1 MRKSIAA
8 GVAVIA
14 ALLIVS
20 VGGAEPTAAQ
30 EKDGKD
36 KPKFLF
42 GHDFRVRTGGK
53 SDFNKD
59 TPKIGVEFYHDEATS
74 AVIAIS
80 ETGAISVAPAG
91 QIGKD
96 HNCKWLTAHDLG
108 SRKVGETDFTQ
119 KTKKFG
125 VELFNYLG
133 ANRLLYICESGSV
146 AFAPVPGGLVTE
158 KGPRWHHSFEPRLRG
173 PDQPQFDN
181 AKKISVEVF
190 KDENTGGLI
199 YITDTGAIATGAAP
213 ATAPDPKSNPSPK
226 IAYGWTIRTRGADEA
241 DFSEKTKKMG
251 VEIFEDVN
259 ADNQLLYITETG
271 YIATAPNP
279 GKYADTKGMT
289 WKPSMTLKVRKSGE
303 KEFKDAKKFGIEV
316 FVDNR
321 TGNLVFINDLGSIA
335 VLPKP

>member
-1 MRKSIAA
+1 
-8 GVAVIA
+8 
-14 ALLIVS
+14 
-20 VGGAEPTAAQ
+20 
-30 EKDGKD
+30 
-36 KPKFLF
+36 
-42 GHDFRVRTGGK
+42 
-53 SDFNKD
+53 
-59 TPKIGVEFYHDEATS
+59 
-74 AVIAIS
+74 
-80 ETGAISVAPAG
+80 
-91 QIGKD
+91 
-96 HNCKWLTAHDLG
+96 
-108 SRKVGETDFTQ
+108 
-119 KTKKFG
+119 
-125 VELFNYLG
+125 
-133 ANRLLYICESGSV
+133 
-146 AFAPVPGGLVTE
+146 
-158 KGPRWHHSFEPRLRG
+158 
-173 PDQPQFDN
+173 
-181 AKKISVEVF
+181 VEVF